1 MIEKYREYEDNEG
14 GEMKLNANF
23 SRFVCTVE
31 LEKISR
37 SQDSIKSHHLGEK
50 FQRIILRFI
59 ALFGYFSFFFR
70 VKSKIN

>member
-1 MIEKYREYEDNEG
+1 
-14 GEMKLNANF
+14 MKLNANF

-70 VKSKIN
+70 IKSKIN